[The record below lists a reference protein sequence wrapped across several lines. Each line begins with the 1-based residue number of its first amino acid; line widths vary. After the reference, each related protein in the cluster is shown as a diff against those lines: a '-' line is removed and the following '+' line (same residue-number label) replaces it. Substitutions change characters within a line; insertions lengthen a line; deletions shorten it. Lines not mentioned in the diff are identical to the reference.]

1 MKFSILFS
9 CAMFSIAAS
18 AEARSIES
26 FSLPQMNPAIGAEV
40 FSTANYDD
48 GVYVIETYQL
58 RCSYCNTNA
67 PNMVELA
74 GFYGNN
80 ERVKFIDLG
89 LDRADRDYAQWIT
102 RHNIEHYVLKDAER
116 VVVAD
121 LGTRGTPTTYILD
134 AGLNIVWEHE
144 GVWSASDIETMKTI
158 IDANL
163 ATR

>member
-9 CAMFSIAAS
+9 CVLFSFGVTAQT
-18 AEARSIES
+18 RSINS
-26 FSLPQMNPAIGAEV
+26 FSLPQMNPAIDVEE

-48 GVYVIETYQL
+48 GVYVIETFQL

-67 PNMVELA
+67 PNMVGLA
-74 GFYGNN
+74 EFYRND

-89 LDRADRDYAQWIT
+89 LDRSDRDYAQWIS
-102 RHNIEHYVLKDAER
+102 RHNVEHYVLKDADR

-121 LGTRGTPTTYILD
+121 LGTRGTPTSYILD
-134 AGLNIVWEHE
+134 ADLNIIWEHE
-144 GVWSASDIETMKTI
+144 GVWSANDIEAMKAI

-163 ATR
+163 ASR